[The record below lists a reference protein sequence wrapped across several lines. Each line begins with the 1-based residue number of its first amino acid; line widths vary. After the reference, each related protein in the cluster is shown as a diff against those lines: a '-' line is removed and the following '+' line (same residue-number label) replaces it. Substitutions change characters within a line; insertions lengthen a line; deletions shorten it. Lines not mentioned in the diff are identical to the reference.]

1 MICLCGEW
9 PESPGALGYPTHHM
23 YFCCH
28 YAMKNL
34 VRFALLSLAFV
45 LSGIAFGQS
54 NLPACTE
61 TNFLKRLWNG
71 WSDCVGESTY
81 ASGDKYVGEFKDG
94 KRNGQGTYY
103 FLADN
108 KWKGDQYVGEFKDG
122 LQSGKGTYHH
132 LADDKSRGDKYVGEF
147 KDGKRNGQGPY
158 YFLAENKWK
167 GNQYVGEFKDG
178 EQTGQGV
185 YYHLANNPLKGYR
198 VVGEWYGGKIN
209 GRAIIYL
216 ADGEVSQSGIYQDG
230 KLVSS
235 QYIDPNNFTRIA
247 KSSDAP
253 AVNDAQRLEAERL
266 KNEGAQERQRLAE
279 GVY

>member
-103 FLADN
+103 FLAD
-108 KWKGDQYVGEFKDG
+108 
-122 LQSGKGTYHH
+122 
-132 LADDKSRGDKYVGEF
+132 
-147 KDGKRNGQGPY
+147 
-158 YFLAENKWK
+158 NKWK